1 MDGPAEA
8 PAVTEHEMSEIPN
21 PTSGE
26 QADASIEEQA
36 NPESDVAE
44 QIKEE
49 AENTSDEEPKG
60 TNNEESG
67 NPSDE
72 AQVTVKDDDMGDQN
86 SEDQA
91 IRSLEEPAEAEQ
103 LANVETEDT
112 KWPGW
117 PGESVFRV
125 LVSAQKVGALIGRK
139 GEFIKRMCDESKA
152 RIKILDGPPGV
163 PERAVMISAKD
174 EPDALIPP
182 AIDGLLRVHNRIT
195 DGLDSETD
203 QAQRGAGPAGPTR
216 LLVPASQAGSLIGK
230 QGATIKSIQDASKC
244 ALRILENVP
253 PVALNDDRVV
263 EIQGEPHDVHKAVE
277 LIANHLRKFLVD
289 RSVLPLFE
297 MQMKVHSAPREQ
309 PMPAPQQWGPPPPWS
324 HPPNIPPSGPGYGG
338 NPHFMP
344 PRPQDNYYPPP
355 DVHHVEKQPH
365 YGISS
370 YGRDANPTAAPT
382 SGNQHLSHGSSQI
395 SQKMQVPLSYAD
407 AVIGSAGANI
417 SYIRKHSGA
426 TISIQE
432 GVPGE
437 MTVEIAGSASQ
448 VQTAQ
453 QLIKNFMAEA
463 SPQVPPPGPAPPSQP
478 VDSGYN
484 SYPPYGGPSYATP
497 PGGAGPTP
505 HNGGGY
511 GAHYPPNYGY

>member
-21 PTSGE
+21 PTCGE

-163 PERAVMISAKD
+163 PERAVS
-174 EPDALIPP
+174 
-182 AIDGLLRVHNRIT
+182 
-195 DGLDSETD
+195 S
-203 QAQRGAGPAGPTR
+203 
-216 LLVPASQAGSLIGK
+216 SFSC
-230 QGATIKSIQDASKC
+230 TIFDC
-244 ALRILENVP
+244 YY
-253 PVALNDDRVV
+253 
-263 EIQGEPHDVHKAVE
+263 
-277 LIANHLRKFLVD
+277 
-289 RSVLPLFE
+289 
-297 MQMKVHSAPREQ
+297 HSFQ
-309 PMPAPQQWGPPPPWS
+309 
-324 HPPNIPPSGPGYGG
+324 
-338 NPHFMP
+338 
-344 PRPQDNYYPPP
+344 
-355 DVHHVEKQPH
+355 
-365 YGISS
+365 
-370 YGRDANPTAAPT
+370 
-382 SGNQHLSHGSSQI
+382 
-395 SQKMQVPLSYAD
+395 
-407 AVIGSAGANI
+407 
-417 SYIRKHSGA
+417 
-426 TISIQE
+426 
-432 GVPGE
+432 
-437 MTVEIAGSASQ
+437 
-448 VQTAQ
+448 
-453 QLIKNFMAEA
+453 
-463 SPQVPPPGPAPPSQP
+463 
-478 VDSGYN
+478 
-484 SYPPYGGPSYATP
+484 
-497 PGGAGPTP
+497 
-505 HNGGGY
+505 
-511 GAHYPPNYGY
+511 